1 MCQKINRLAQE
12 IINCIL
18 YLIWPWYLSRNDSVC
33 WCYSFLCVITTKRNG
48 KFRHSWND
56 TFNFHLFLL
65 HLITIN
71 HIFSR
76 VTADRSTTHQ
86 GRDQTEM
93 CLISGSYTRPVVKS
107 KVNRFETSQN
117 SSLHVNLHL
126 IFPAGHRYS
135 LCWTKKKGQETFS
148 RLSYLNLKPSKSDW
162 LLIYPYSILTQILR
176 ITVKVNDSQFK
187 KPLVVKQ
194 IFLVI
199 TIRNE
204 TRKVWRIWLL
214 MLEFNPLTP
223 KISLVILP
231 SVCQVILI
239 MLVWRIWYRVN

>member
-12 IINCIL
+12 IINCIQ
-18 YLIWPWYLSRNDSVC
+18 YLVWPWYLSRNDSVC
-33 WCYSFLCVITTKRNG
+33 WCYSFLCVVTTKRNG

-56 TFNFHLFLL
+56 TFNLHFFLL

-93 CLISGSYTRPVVKS
+93 CLISGGYTRPVVKS

-135 LCWTKKKGQETFS
+135 LCWTKKK
-148 RLSYLNLKPSKSDW
+148 R
-162 LLIYPYSILTQILR
+162 
-176 ITVKVNDSQFK
+176 
-187 KPLVVKQ
+187 VKQ
-194 IFLVI
+194 LLVGLAIWTLNPKGWLTSNFSLQNLNSNI
-199 TIRNE
+199 TYYN
-204 TRKVWRIWLL
+204 
-214 MLEFNPLTP
+214 
-223 KISLVILP
+223 
-231 SVCQVILI
+231 
-239 MLVWRIWYRVN
+239 